1 MKQLLFIL
9 VAAGFTACVNSTG
22 DSTIIIH
29 NPEDSTTLPF
39 EIDSIKT
46 VNQLLDSLNQVQL

>member
-9 VAAGFTACVNSTG
+9 VTAGFTACINYTG